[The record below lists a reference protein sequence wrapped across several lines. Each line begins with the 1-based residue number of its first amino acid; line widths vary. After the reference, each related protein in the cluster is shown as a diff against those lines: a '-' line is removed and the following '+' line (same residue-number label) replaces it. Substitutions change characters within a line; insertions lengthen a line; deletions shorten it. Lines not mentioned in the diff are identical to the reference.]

1 MVRNWMN
8 VAVSAA
14 LTFTV
19 AVSLGAQAKPPAGVR
34 GVVAS
39 RSGSKLVI
47 RTPDGPVSVTL
58 SAKAN
63 AYTRMPAKRSDFG
76 PNSFVGIT
84 SIKGMNGA
92 ETATEIHIFPDAL
105 RGLGEGSYM
114 MGTTGPGGRPNRM
127 TNGTVK
133 ELAAV
138 PPNRMTNGTVK
149 EAANGKVTM
158 VYKGGTRTIMIP
170 DNVAVTM
177 ISPMPIARVGVGMSV
192 FALGTK
198 QKDGSWV
205 ADRLMVVGPPAP
217 TRRVKG

>member
-8 VAVSAA
+8 GAA
-14 LTFTV
+14 CLALAMTV
-19 AVSLGAQAKPPAGVR
+19 ATSLAGQAKPPAGVR
-34 GVVAS
+34 GVIAS
-39 RSGSKLVI
+39 RSGNKLVL
-47 RTPDGPVSVTL
+47 RTPEGPVNVIITP
-58 SAKAN
+58 KTD
-63 AYTRMPAKRSDFG
+63 AYTRVTASRSDFG

-84 SIKGMNGA
+84 SIKGADGA
-92 ETATEIHIFPDAL
+92 EAATEIHIFPDAL

-138 PPNRMTNGTVK
+138 SPNRMTNGTVK
-149 EAANGKVTM
+149 QAANGKVTM
-158 VYKGGTRTIMIP
+158 TYKGGSRTIMIP
-170 DNVAVTM
+170 DNVTVSKLTL
-177 ISPMPIARVGVGMSV
+177 MPTAKLSVGNSV

-205 ADRLMVVGPPAP
+205 ADRVMVVMAPIP
-217 TRRVKG
+217 TRRRK